1 MPLDL
6 ERDDESIPP
15 DYSEEWINDIWD
27 LSAAIVSNVGRSME
41 EILELEYQI
50 INTCTDL
57 DPVSWVNIYWK
68 RFRDIIT
75 EDPSLSKFQVKYK
88 LYVES
93 IYKNGLHGHSS
104 QMERGE
110 GREL

>member
-6 ERDDESIPP
+6 EKDDESIPP

-27 LSAAIVSNVGRSME
+27 LSAAIVSNISRSME

-57 DPVSWVNIYWK
+57 EPLLWINIYWK
-68 RFRDIIT
+68 KFRDIMDVDSSWTI
-75 EDPSLSKFQVKYK
+75 SQIKRK
-88 LYVES
+88 LYIE
-93 IYKNGLHGHSS
+93 K
-104 QMERGE
+104 
-110 GREL
+110 

>member
-1 MPLDL
+1 MCLDL

-41 EILELEYQI
+41 EILDLEYQI

-68 RFRDIIT
+68 KFRDLMDKDSSGTVSQI
-75 EDPSLSKFQVKYK
+75 KRR
-88 LYVES
+88 LYVE
-93 IYKNGLHGHSS
+93 K
-104 QMERGE
+104 
-110 GREL
+110 